1 MSCSENSLLKG
12 IKDKQAQLDSLLE
25 GGKAQLASMSSKLN
39 ELKADLES
47 FKPELPNIG
56 GLQKELLDLAA
67 LTTPEGLAAKI
78 AELNEKYGA
87 KVPNLSSLISGL
99 GLDSFPPSIS
109 VSDICDQIPN
119 VEEKPD
125 GTIKEEP
132 KESKPAEEKPPEPTP
147 EKKTAPVEPI
157 DLDKYE
163 LNKDLLKTT
172 HSIAINLLAIELGG
186 SKKVFS
192 GISSKRNNQTI
203 YDLTVPELVAELAE
217 TGGSTFDD
225 YKIYDY
231 TYADLQKRR
240 ETFLKKKN
248 AEGKWDFVAEGR
260 IFAREYDKAKAY
272 AASTGK
278 LVQFAESFNIA
289 ATQSVE
295 RRKETLK
302 TS

>member
-25 GGKAQLASMSSKLN
+25 GGKAQLASMSAKLN

-47 FKPELPNIG
+47 FKPELPSIG
-56 GLQKELLDLAA
+56 GLQKELLELAA

-99 GLDSFPPSIS
+99 GLDSFPPSINI
-109 VSDICDQIPN
+109 SDICDQIPN

-163 LNKDLLKTT
+163 LNKDLLNRT
-172 HSIAINLLAIELGG
+172 HSIAKELLAIQLGG
-186 SKKVFS
+186 SKKVFTR
-192 GISSKRNNQTI
+192 KKNNQTL

-225 YKIYDY
+225 FKIYDY

-240 ETFLKKKN
+240 EKFLKKKN

-260 IFAREYDKAKAY
+260 IFAREYDLTKAY
-272 AASTGK
+272 AASVGNP
-278 LVQFAESFNIA
+278 LQFAESFNIA

-295 RRKETLK
+295 RRKEKLK

>member
-39 ELKADLES
+39 ELKVDLDS

-56 GLQKELLDLAA
+56 GLQKELLGLAA

-87 KVPNLSSLISGL
+87 KVPNLSALISGL
-99 GLDSFPPSIS
+99 GLDSFPPSINIS
-109 VSDICDQIPN
+109 NICDQIPN

-163 LNKDLLKTT
+163 LNKDLLKRVY
-172 HSIAINLLAIELGG
+172 SISKENLGIGPITR
-186 SKKVFS
+186 VFS
-192 GISSKRNNQTI
+192 RKKDNQTL
-203 YDLTVPELVAELAE
+203 YDLTVPELIAELAE
-217 TGGSTFDD
+217 AGGSTFDD

-231 TYADLQKRR
+231 TYADLQKER
-240 ETFLKKKN
+240 EKFLKKKN
-248 AEGKWDFVAEGR
+248 AEGKWDFATEGR
-260 IFAREYDKAKAY
+260 IFAKEYDLAKAY
-272 AASTGK
+272 AASVGNP
-278 LVQFAESFNIA
+278 LQFAESFNIA

-295 RRKETLK
+295 RRKEKLK

>member
-12 IKDKQAQLDSLLE
+12 IKDKQGQLDSLLE

-56 GLQKELLDLAA
+56 GLQKELLGLAA

-109 VSDICDQIPN
+109 ISDICNQIPN

-132 KESKPAEEKPPEPTP
+132 KESKPAEAKPPEPTP

-163 LNKDLLKTT
+163 LNKDLLKRVY
-172 HSIAINLLAIELGG
+172 SISKENLAIVMGG
-186 SKKVFS
+186 SKKVFTR
-192 GISSKRNNQTI
+192 KKNNQTL
-203 YDLTVPELVAELAE
+203 YDLTVPELIAELAE
-217 TGGSTFDD
+217 TGGSTFDE

-248 AEGKWDFVAEGR
+248 AEGKWDFVTEGR
-260 IFAREYDKAKAY
+260 IFAKEWDLAKAY
-272 AASTGK
+272 AASVGNP
-278 LVQFAESFNIA
+278 LANAESFSIA

>member
-39 ELKADLES
+39 ELKVDLDS

-56 GLQKELLDLAA
+56 GLQKELLGLAA

-87 KVPNLSSLISGL
+87 NVPNLSALISGL
-99 GLDSFPPSIS
+99 GLDSFPPSINIS
-109 VSDICDQIPN
+109 NICDQIPN

-132 KESKPAEEKPPEPTP
+132 EESKPAEEKPPEPTP

-163 LNKDLLKTT
+163 LNKDLLKRVY
-172 HSIAINLLAIELGG
+172 SISKENLGIGPITR
-186 SKKVFS
+186 VFS
-192 GISSKRNNQTI
+192 RKKDNQTL
-203 YDLTVPELVAELAE
+203 YDLTVPELIAELAE
-217 TGGSTFDD
+217 AGGSTFDD

-231 TYADLQKRR
+231 TYADLQKER
-240 ETFLKKKN
+240 EKFLKKKN
-248 AEGKWDFVAEGR
+248 AEGKWDFATEGR
-260 IFAREYDKAKAY
+260 IFAKEYDLAKAY
-272 AASTGK
+272 AASVGNP
-278 LVQFAESFNIA
+278 LQFAESFNIA

-295 RRKETLK
+295 RRKEKLK

>member
-25 GGKAQLASMSSKLN
+25 GGKAQLSSMTSKLN

-56 GLQKELLDLAA
+56 GLQQELLGLAA

-109 VSDICDQIPN
+109 ISDICDQIPN

-132 KESKPAEEKPPEPTP
+132 EESKPAEEKPPEPTP

-163 LNKDLLKTT
+163 LNKDLLKA
-172 HSIAINLLAIELGG
+172 SYEISKENLGIGPITRVFLR
-186 SKKVFS
+186 KK
-192 GISSKRNNQTI
+192 NNQKLL
-203 YDLTVPELVAELAE
+203 DLTWPELIAEIAE
-217 TGGSTFDD
+217 TGGSTFDET
-225 YKIYDY
+225 KIFDY
-231 TYADLQKRR
+231 TYDDLQKRR
-240 ETFLKKKN
+240 ENFLKKKN
-248 AEGKWDFVAEGR
+248 AEGKWDFVTEGR
-260 IFAREYDKAKAY
+260 VFAKEYNLAKAY
-272 AASTGK
+272 AASVGNPMAN
-278 LVQFAESFNIA
+278 AESFTIA
-289 ATQSVE
+289 AQQWVE
-295 RRKETLK
+295 RRKEKLK

>member
-47 FKPELPNIG
+47 FKPELPSIG
-56 GLQKELLDLAA
+56 GLQKELLGLAA

-99 GLDSFPPSIS
+99 GLDSFPPSINI
-109 VSDICDQIPN
+109 SDICDQIPN

-163 LNKDLLKTT
+163 LNKDLLNRT
-172 HSIAINLLAIELGG
+172 HSIAKELLAIQLGG
-186 SKKVFS
+186 SKKVFAR
-192 GISSKRNNQTI
+192 KKNNQTL

-225 YKIYDY
+225 FKIYDY

-240 ETFLKKKN
+240 EKFLKKKN

-260 IFAREYDKAKAY
+260 IFAREYDLAKAY
-272 AASTGK
+272 AASVGNP
-278 LVQFAESFNIA
+278 LQFAESFSIA

>member
-56 GLQKELLDLAA
+56 GLQKELLGLAA

-87 KVPNLSSLISGL
+87 KVPNLSSLISSL

-109 VSDICDQIPN
+109 ISDICDQIPN

-163 LNKDLLKTT
+163 LNKDLLNRT
-172 HSIAINLLAIELGG
+172 HSIAKELLAIQLGG
-186 SKKVFS
+186 SKKVFVR
-192 GISSKRNNQTI
+192 KKNNQTL

-225 YKIYDY
+225 FKIYDY

-240 ETFLKKKN
+240 EKFLKKKN

-260 IFAREYDKAKAY
+260 IFAREYDLAKAY
-272 AASTGK
+272 SASVGNP
-278 LVQFAESFNIA
+278 LANAESFSIA

-295 RRKETLK
+295 RRKEKLK

>member
-39 ELKADLES
+39 ELKVDLDS

-56 GLQKELLDLAA
+56 GLQKELLGLAA

-87 KVPNLSSLISGL
+87 NVPNLSALISGL
-99 GLDSFPPSIS
+99 GLDSFPPSINIS
-109 VSDICDQIPN
+109 NICDQIPN

-132 KESKPAEEKPPEPTP
+132 KESKTAEEKPPEPTP

-163 LNKDLLKTT
+163 LNKDLLKRVY
-172 HSIAINLLAIELGG
+172 SISKENLGIGPITR
-186 SKKVFS
+186 VFS
-192 GISSKRNNQTI
+192 RKKDNQTL
-203 YDLTVPELVAELAE
+203 YDLTVPELIAELAE
-217 TGGSTFDD
+217 AGGSTFDD

-231 TYADLQKRR
+231 TYADLQKER
-240 ETFLKKKN
+240 EKFLKKKN
-248 AEGKWDFVAEGR
+248 AEGKWDFATEGR
-260 IFAREYDKAKAY
+260 IFAKEYDLAKAY
-272 AASTGK
+272 AASVGNP
-278 LVQFAESFNIA
+278 LQFAESFNIA

-295 RRKETLK
+295 RRKEKLK